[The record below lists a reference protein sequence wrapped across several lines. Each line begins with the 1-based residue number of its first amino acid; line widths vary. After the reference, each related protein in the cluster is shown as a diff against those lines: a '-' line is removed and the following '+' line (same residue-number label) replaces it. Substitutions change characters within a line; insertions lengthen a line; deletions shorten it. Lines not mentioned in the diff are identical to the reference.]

1 MERMIRSDIL
11 RTTPTYPKTLQA
23 CHERIRLLEE
33 DKRELLELLVDAKS
47 ELARTI
53 SYRLTRQVEK
63 KETGLPKELETSLEE
78 VFNRLDTS
86 GCSEDLHYLCDEDIG
101 VQFDIK
107 YAKGKVLMGEL
118 SQDFSK

>member
-53 SYRLTRQVEK
+53 SYRLTRRA
-63 KETGLPKELETSLEE
+63 ETGLPKELETSLED
-78 VFNRLDTS
+78 VFDRLDTS